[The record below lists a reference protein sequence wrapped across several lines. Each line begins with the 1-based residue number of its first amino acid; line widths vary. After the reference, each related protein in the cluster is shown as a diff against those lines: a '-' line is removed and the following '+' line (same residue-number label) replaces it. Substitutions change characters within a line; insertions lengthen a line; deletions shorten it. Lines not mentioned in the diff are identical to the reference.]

1 MPESEEGLYA
11 CKRGATQVKLVVNE
25 EPESAV
31 ILKDGLQECTDF
43 FLGTSTAKT
52 RLPDLNMDLE
62 VGWEKDVGL

>member
-1 MPESEEGLYA
+1 M
-11 CKRGATQVKLVVNE
+11 KLVVNE
-25 EPESAV
+25 EAESAV